1 MVNGVGIQQRTATGL
16 STEQIIK
23 YHCESLHGHCNVGHF
38 SIVRN
43 AEEDLFCPTHYSY
56 R

>member
-1 MVNGVGIQQRTATGL
+1 MGIHQRAVTGL

-23 YHCESLHGHCNVGHF
+23 HHSESLNGHYNVVHF

-43 AEEDLFCPTHYSY
+43 AEEDLFRPTHYSY

>member
-1 MVNGVGIQQRTATGL
+1 VGIQQQTVTGL

-23 YHCESLHGHCNVGHF
+23 HHSESLHGHYNVGHF

-43 AEEDLFCPTHYSY
+43 AEEELFRPTHCSY
-56 R
+56 K